1 VQGLQGAGNNQRI
14 DRETAKLGAGINN
27 KYPNNPEIARRDKMK
42 NTMIAAS
49 IILVSFIAYGVQSL
63 HNTDHKHVNGMKE
76 MPSYNQALSAI
87 R

>member
-1 VQGLQGAGNNQRI
+1 
-14 DRETAKLGAGINN
+14 
-27 KYPNNPEIARRDKMK
+27 MK

-49 IILVSFIAYGVQSL
+49 IILVSFVAYGVQSL